1 MDRCEKLQ
9 SSTPVFD
16 AFPARTPRARLNYNV
31 VAMTGE
37 AMLIF
42 DLACLIVAGV
52 FSTLVCNYCWVPSL
66 ALVPRPGGGGVLQT
80 TLVAAVLAPFILY
93 DKRFGSIAS
102 RGQFVTLVRSHA
114 LRFIS
119 FAAVVWVLGALS
131 QSFGNFPRGW
141 LALWFVS
148 SVLLTSLLRVLVAR
162 YMRHLQ
168 RRGVLTEVVA
178 VVGAG
183 PIAERLVQML
193 RQTRPQSIDILGIFD
208 DSTGRAAPGTLAQPS
223 GTLAHLIEI
232 GKTRKIDWILLAL
245 PSASEHR
252 MPSVVQRLKALSV
265 PIALCPQ
272 QIEFAAPT
280 LPIGY
285 LANTIPV
292 SLLADRPIQRWDA
305 VVEHGDALLPRW
317 IVTLLM
323 LPLMAVEALA
333 PKRAP
338 RRDSPAERGLAGLTL
353 RLDDYDLEAFTDVAR
368 RFGQRRYGYVVTP
381 NADHIIRL
389 HKDPAFRACYG
400 SADYILLDSRFVSRL
415 LRIMRGAR
423 LPVCTGS
430 DLVAT
435 LLSGVVAHDDAL
447 VLIGGG
453 AEQADDLRRRYGLR
467 RLAHFSPPMGFIDQP
482 TEVEAC
488 LRFIEA
494 HSPFRFCLLAVG
506 SPQQEA
512 IARLLQA
519 RGRARGLA
527 LCIGASIDFLT
538 GRERRAPKWI
548 QHCGMEWSF
557 RLAQAPRRMAKR
569 YLVRGPA
576 IFALLRSADI
586 VLTSREVPARGLIA
600 APAPAPAPALALA
613 SAHRK
618 PLVHAAARH
627 AGRPN
632 RAGRGNA
639 AVNAPT

>member
-1 MDRCEKLQ
+1 MDQCEKRQ
-9 SSTPVFD
+9 PSSPLFD
-16 AFPARTPRARLNYNV
+16 AFPTRTPRARLSYNV

-37 AMLIF
+37 AILFF
-42 DLACLIVAGV
+42 DLVCLIVAGLL
-52 FSTLVCNYCWVPSL
+52 STLICSHWVTSL
-66 ALVPRPGGGGVLQT
+66 ALATRLGGGGPLQT

-102 RGQFVTLVRSHA
+102 GGQFVTLVRSHA
-114 LRFIS
+114 VRFMS

-131 QSFGNFPRGW
+131 QSLGNFPRGW
-141 LALWFVS
+141 LALWFVA

-168 RRGVLTEVVA
+168 RRGVLTEVIA

-183 PIAERLVQML
+183 PIADRLVQML

-208 DSTGRAAPGTLAQPS
+208 DRIGRAAPGALEQPG
-223 GTLAHLIEI
+223 GTLTQLIEI

-252 MPSVVQRLKALSV
+252 MPSMVQRLKALSV
-265 PIALCPQ
+265 PIALCPP
-272 QIEFAAPT
+272 QIELAAPN

-285 LANTIPV
+285 LANSLPV

-305 VVEHGDALLPRW
+305 VVKHGDELLPRW

-323 LPLMAVEALA
+323 LPLVAIAALA
-333 PKRAP
+333 VKLGRWRSGSTAQRRAP
-338 RRDSPAERGLAGLTL
+338 ALTL
-353 RLDDYDLEAFTDVAR
+353 RVDDYDLSAFTDLAR
-368 RFGQRRYGYVVTP
+368 RFGQQRYGYVVTP

-389 HKDPAFRACYG
+389 RDEAAFRSSYS
-400 SADYILLDSRFVSRL
+400 SAAYILLDSRFVSGL
-415 LRIMRGAR
+415 LRVTRGAK

-430 DLVAT
+430 DLIAN
-435 LLSGVVAHDDAL
+435 LFAGVVANDDVL
-447 VLIGGG
+447 VLIGGS
-453 AEQADDLRRRYGLR
+453 AEQAQELRDRYNLGG
-467 RLAHFSPPMGFIDQP
+467 LAHFNPPMGFIDEP
-482 TEVEAC
+482 VHVEAC

-512 IARLLQA
+512 IAQLLQA

-527 LCIGASIDFLT
+527 LCIGASINFLT

-557 RLAQAPRRMAKR
+557 RLAQAPGRMAKR
-569 YLVRGPA
+569 YLLRGPA

-586 VLTSREVPARGLIA
+586 VLRPREVPARRLRVARAHA
-600 APAPAPAPALALA
+600 APLARATRGTAL
-613 SAHRK
+613 
-618 PLVHAAARH
+618 
-627 AGRPN
+627 PN

-639 AVNAPT
+639 AVNAST

>member
-1 MDRCEKLQ
+1 MSTSVESFDHAPLRAASRF
-9 SSTPVFD
+9 SSR
-16 AFPARTPRARLNYNV
+16 PAASLASDLLPP
-31 VAMTGE
+31 
-37 AMLIF
+37 F
-42 DLACLIVAGV
+42 DLVCLIVAGV
-52 FSTLVCNYCWVPSL
+52 LSTLVCNHWWVTAHAL
-66 ALVPRPGGGGVLQT
+66 APRPGGGVLQT
-80 TLVAAVLAPFILY
+80 TLAAAVLAPFILY

-131 QSFGNFPRGW
+131 QSLGNFPRGW
-141 LALWFVS
+141 LALWFVA

-208 DSTGRAAPGTLAQPS
+208 DRVGRAAPGALEQAS
-223 GTLAHLIEI
+223 GTLTHLIEI

-305 VVEHGDALLPRW
+305 VVKHGDALLPRW

-323 LPLMAVEALA
+323 LPLMAVEALTLK
-333 PKRAP
+333 PGP
-338 RRDSPAERGLAGLTL
+338 RSRSPAKRGVAGLTL
-353 RLDDYDLEAFTDVAR
+353 RLDDYDLGAFTDVAR
-368 RFGQRRYGYVVTP
+368 QFGQHRYGYVVTP

-389 HKDPAFRACYG
+389 HKDAAFRACYS

-415 LRIMRGAR
+415 LGVMRGAR

-435 LLSGVVAHDDAL
+435 LLSGVVAPDDAL
-447 VLIGGG
+447 VLVGGS
-453 AEQADDLRRRYGLR
+453 AEQAEDLRRRYGLR
-467 RLAHFSPPMGFIDQP
+467 RLAHFNPPMGFIGQP
-482 TEVEAC
+482 TQVEAC
-488 LRFIEA
+488 LRFIET

-569 YLVRGPA
+569 YLIRGPA
-576 IFALLRSADI
+576 IFALLRGADI
-586 VLTSREVPARGLIA
+586 VLTSREVPARSLIA
-600 APAPAPAPALALA
+600 VPTPAPAPA
-613 SAHRK
+613 HRK
-618 PLVHAAARH
+618 ALVRAAARH
-627 AGRPN
+627 TSRPN
-632 RAGRGNA
+632 RAGRRNA

>member
-1 MDRCEKLQ
+1 MDRCEKLH

-16 AFPARTPRARLNYNV
+16 AFPARTPRARVSYNV

-37 AMLIF
+37 AILLF
-42 DLACLIVAGV
+42 DLVCLIVAGV
-52 FSTLVCNYCWVPSL
+52 LSTLVCDHCWVTSL

-102 RGQFVTLVRSHA
+102 RGQFVTLVRSHT
-114 LRFIS
+114 LRFIG

-131 QSFGNFPRGW
+131 QSFANFPRGW
-141 LALWFVS
+141 LALWFVA
-148 SVLLTSLLRVLVAR
+148 SVLLTSVLRVLVAR

-208 DSTGRAAPGTLAQPS
+208 DSTGRAAPGTLAQPG

-272 QIEFAAPT
+272 QIELAAPT

-333 PKRAP
+333 LKRRP
-338 RRDSPAERGLAGLTL
+338 RSGSPAERGAGLTL
-353 RLDDYDLEAFTDVAR
+353 RLDD
-368 RFGQRRYGYVVTP
+368 
-381 NADHIIRL
+381 
-389 HKDPAFRACYG
+389 
-400 SADYILLDSRFVSRL
+400 
-415 LRIMRGAR
+415 
-423 LPVCTGS
+423 
-430 DLVAT
+430 
-435 LLSGVVAHDDAL
+435 
-447 VLIGGG
+447 
-453 AEQADDLRRRYGLR
+453 
-467 RLAHFSPPMGFIDQP
+467 
-482 TEVEAC
+482 
-488 LRFIEA
+488 
-494 HSPFRFCLLAVG
+494 
-506 SPQQEA
+506 
-512 IARLLQA
+512 
-519 RGRARGLA
+519 
-527 LCIGASIDFLT
+527 
-538 GRERRAPKWI
+538 
-548 QHCGMEWSF
+548 
-557 RLAQAPRRMAKR
+557 
-569 YLVRGPA
+569 
-576 IFALLRSADI
+576 
-586 VLTSREVPARGLIA
+586 
-600 APAPAPAPALALA
+600 
-613 SAHRK
+613 
-618 PLVHAAARH
+618 
-627 AGRPN
+627 
-632 RAGRGNA
+632 
-639 AVNAPT
+639 

>member
-42 DLACLIVAGV
+42 DLVCLIVAGV
-52 FSTLVCNYCWVPSL
+52 LSTLVCNYCWVPSL

-131 QSFGNFPRGW
+131 QSLGNFPRGW
-141 LALWFVS
+141 LALWFVA
-148 SVLLTSLLRVLVAR
+148 SVLLTSLLRVVVAR

-208 DSTGRAAPGTLAQPS
+208 DSTGRAAPGTLAQPG

-272 QIEFAAPT
+272 QIELAAPT

-333 PKRAP
+333 PKRGP
-338 RRDSPAERGLAGLTL
+338 RPGSPERGHAGLTL
-353 RLDDYDLEAFTDVAR
+353 RLDDYDLGAFTDIAR

-415 LRIMRGAR
+415 LRVMRGAR

-467 RLAHFSPPMGFIDQP
+467 RLAHFNPPMGFIDQP
-482 TEVEAC
+482 NEVEAC
-488 LRFIEA
+488 LRFIET

-586 VLTSREVPARGLIA
+586 VLTSRELPARGLVA
-600 APAPAPAPALALA
+600 APAPALAPA
-613 SAHRK
+613 AAPAHRK
-618 PLVHAAARH
+618 PLVRAAARH
-627 AGRPN
+627 VGRPN
-632 RAGRGNA
+632 RAGRRNA